1 MNESSARICLITG
14 GTSGIGAAAALEV
27 ARTGATVVIVG
38 RKARRCIRQVNKIG
52 RAVPGALVD
61 YFVADLSSQQQV
73 RRLAA
78 EFAAR
83 YPRLDILINNAGAYF
98 AKREVSID
106 GLEMNF
112 AVNHMAYFLLT
123 TLLLD
128 RLKESSSGRIVVIS
142 SGAHANGKID
152 YDDLQMAQNYSL
164 GRAYAQSKF
173 ANVLFTYA
181 LARRLE
187 GTRVTA
193 NALHP
198 GLVATNIGS
207 NNNWLRTKMRN
218 LLKRE
223 ILSPEEGAKTVV
235 YLAVSPEVEGV
246 SGKYFYECKAIPSSK
261 ESYIEAN
268 QERLWQVSEKLT
280 GSIH

>member
-1 MNESSARICLITG
+1 MRVLQKSLYYRRYLRHRCSNGTKSSSNRCNRG
-14 GTSGIGAAAALEV
+14 YR
-27 ARTGATVVIVG
+27 RTQSC
-38 RKARRCIRQVNKIG
+38 RCIHQVSKIRRRG
-52 RAVPGALVD
+52 PGAHVD
-61 YFVADLSSQQQV
+61 YFVADLSSQEQV

-98 AKREVSID
+98 AKREVSVD

-112 AVNHMAYFLLT
+112 ALNHMAYFLLT

-128 RLKESSSGRIVVIS
+128 RLKESPSGRIVVVS
-142 SGAHANGKID
+142 SGAHTNGKID
-152 YDDLQMAQNYSL
+152 YDDLQMGQNYSL
-164 GRAYAQSKF
+164 GRAYAQSKL

-187 GTRVTA
+187 GTRVTV

-198 GLVATNIGS
+198 GLVATNLGS

-268 QERLWQVSEKLT
+268 QERLWQVSERLT
-280 GSIH
+280 RPSD